1 MYDLYFFNSHIH
13 HLMAKKEEPA
23 EAKKEEPAEA
33 KKAPEKV
40 PERVLLW
47 K

>member
-23 EAKKEEPAEA
+23 EAKKAPE
-33 KKAPEKV
+33 KVPEKV